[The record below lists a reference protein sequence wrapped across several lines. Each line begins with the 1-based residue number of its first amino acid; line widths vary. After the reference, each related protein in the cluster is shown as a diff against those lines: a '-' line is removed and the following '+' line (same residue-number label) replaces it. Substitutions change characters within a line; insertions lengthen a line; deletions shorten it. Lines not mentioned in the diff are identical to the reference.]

1 MTVPLKIER
10 IYAWIATEKDGSEG
24 VPSMSTPDG
33 WHHAMLGADKERVES
48 YREQVVMLRKQLGIP
63 IRLVCFE
70 RLVELERLP

>member
-1 MTVPLKIER
+1 MAVPFKIER

-24 VPSMSTPDG
+24 VPAMIAAG
-33 WHHAMLGADKERVES
+33 WHHPMLGADRERVES
-48 YREQVVMLRKQLGIP
+48 YRPQVVTLRKELGIP